1 MSVIA
6 FKSHRSRYPPV
17 IDFIMNILYKILSHI
32 WRNKMDKLQL
42 KYNNIQLA
50 AEIKENKAERKSSAR
65 RGNYYI
71 TNYGDTK
78 NIATKNIAD
87 TMMNDILVQW
97 GHLYTGAAWYLQSKL
112 VKQKTEARAYNI
124 LNAFFKGR
132 RFDTVEKYYYNK
144 GIDYVIAKL
153 TKDEKAYSLYCNRKH
168 NQSLALD
175 RARILLGSYKLKSG
189 PVYKKKGK
197 PPQASLIKEA
207 IPHEE
212 FDKWVL
218 DTHTLL

>member
-1 MSVIA
+1 MQVIA

-50 AEIKENKAERKSSAR
+50 AEIKENKAERKSSAKT
-65 RGNYYI
+65 GNYYI
-71 TNYGDTK
+71 NNYGDTK
-78 NIATKNIAD
+78 NIAD
-87 TMMNDILVQW
+87 TMTNDTLVQW
-97 GHLYTGAAWYLQSKL
+97 GHLYTGAAWYLQNKL
-112 VKQKTEARAYNI
+112 VKQKTEARAYNM

-144 GIDYVIAKL
+144 GIDYMIATL
-153 TKDEKAYSLYCNRKH
+153 TKDEKAYSLYSNRKH

-175 RARILLGSYKLKSG
+175 RVRILLGSYKLRSG
-189 PVYKKKGK
+189 PVFKKKGK
-197 PPQASLIKEA
+197 PQQASFIKEA

-218 DTHTLL
+218 DTHTSL

>member
-1 MSVIA
+1 MPVIA

-17 IDFIMNILYKILSHI
+17 IDFIMNILYKILSHK

-78 NIATKNIAD
+78 NIAD
-87 TMMNDILVQW
+87 TMTNDILVQY

-112 VKQKTEARAYNI
+112 VKQKTEARAYNM
-124 LNAFFKGR
+124 LNAFLKGR

-144 GIDYVIAKL
+144 GIDYIIATL

-168 NQSLALD
+168 DQSLALD
-175 RARILLGSYKLKSG
+175 KARILLGSYKLKSG

-197 PPQASLIKEA
+197 PQQASLIKEA

-218 DTHTLL
+218 DTHTSM

>member
-1 MSVIA
+1 MFRIV
-6 FKSHRSRYPPV
+6 FKSHRSRYPPL

-50 AEIKENKAERKSSAR
+50 AEIKQNKAERKSSAR
-65 RGNYYI
+65 SGNYYI
-71 TNYGDTK
+71 TNYSGKEKSDASNWD
-78 NIATKNIAD
+78 NI
-87 TMMNDILVQW
+87 LLQY
-97 GHLYTGAAWYLQSKL
+97 GRLYTGAAWYLQGKL

-144 GIDYVIAKL
+144 GIDYMIATI
-153 TKDEKAYSLYCNRKH
+153 TKDKKAYSLYCNRKH

-175 RARILLGSYKLKSG
+175 RARILLGSYKLKTGS
-189 PVYKKKGK
+189 VYKKKGK
-197 PPQASLIKEA
+197 PQQASLIKEA

-218 DTHTLL
+218 NTHTSI